1 MLAAAIIITG
11 SAACLLLGWA
21 AYWLAVDARERQ
33 READRADAWVR
44 AHKAQIQNHKY
55 LRDDAG
61 SPE

>member
-44 AHKAQIQNHKY
+44 AHKAEITRVRY
-55 LRDDAG
+55 LTDEQGR
-61 SPE
+61 P